1 MLGLGAQ
8 IIPGKPGLASH
19 GWKEHILILTFVQF
33 FNIDILEWKKFTV
46 ASLYFGRCKIQ
57 L

>member
-8 IIPGKPGLASH
+8 IIPGKPGLALH
-19 GWKEHILILTFVQF
+19 GWEEHILILTFVQF
-33 FNIDILEWKKFTV
+33 FNILDWQKFTV
-46 ASLYFGRCKIQ
+46 ASLDFGHCKKQ